1 MYKPLPVEG
10 GWLVFY
16 IEEDK
21 PPRPADGRTKPYPHK
36 RPADGRTK
44 PYPHKTHAYRRAR
57 KLNKALEEVEQM
69 IKRDGAIIL

>member
-21 PPRPADGRTKPYPHK
+21 PP